1 MSAIDPMR
9 KSASRISK
17 AAGSDLR
24 SMERLGQPEP
34 LLHTNIRAAEP
45 TDDAPIREAV

>member
-1 MSAIDPMR
+1 MPKQ

-17 AAGSDLR
+17 AVDSDLR

-34 LLHTNIRAAEP
+34 ILHTNIRAAEP
-45 TDDAPIREAV
+45 TDDAPIRGAV